1 MPVKKSP
8 MMRLNDN
15 LKRAVH
21 SGDGYD
27 DYMTVYQF
35 LKHKSALLANRIKKL
50 RYTIANFFEE
60 GGEIVSDT
68 DDVFDVSIQGVR
80 LTIKYD
86 EAGDVTDYSVS
97 GMKRK
102 KDVVNRLL
110 SLFFCT
116 HMIPIYEDILL
127 ATEEQLADMDNDN
140 VLRGMSEL
148 RDIIRGDRYLTVG
161 SISDVKIAS
170 EDDPDPFGIFAEE
183 R

>member
-1 MPVKKSP
+1 MPVKKNP
-8 MMRLNDN
+8 MVRLNDN

-35 LKHKSALLANRIKKL
+35 LMQKAALLSTRIKKL
-50 RYTIANFFEE
+50 RYTIASFFEE
-60 GGEIVSDT
+60 GGEIVTEREDT
-68 DDVFDVSIQGVR
+68 FDVTIHGVR
-80 LTIKYD
+80 LTIVYD

-102 KDVVNRLL
+102 KEVVDRLL

-116 HMIPIYEDILL
+116 HMIPIYEDILCK
-127 ATEEQLADMDNDN
+127 TKEQLADMDNDN
-140 VLRGMSEL
+140 VLRGMTEL

-161 SISDVKIAS
+161 SISDMKIAS
-170 EDDPDPFGIFAEE
+170 EDDPDPFGIFEE
-183 R
+183 E